1 MGNNMKSLKYIL
13 WVNML
18 IVGLFSAGSYAAD
31 CAFGKLSVRNGP
43 MTLAIDPNADIGE
56 VLAQRNNNDL
66 VGKGLVLGCLSTSKY
81 RSDSPL
87 TPSITYP
94 GAFETG
100 IVGVGVLI
108 SDIWNPAKILPYS
121 DTIQP
126 NSLSPW
132 INSNNIRLRFVKT
145 GPISSGSSV
154 GPQVVARY
162 FLDGKV
168 LAELTLAGITV
179 IQKSCLVDVNSRHQ
193 TVNLGNPPKSEFN
206 GIGSV
211 ARSSERSFNIKI
223 NCESDDI
230 PIDISFD
237 AVGTSPGPGMINIRQ
252 QEQAASGV
260 VVEVLDKNHVPIL
273 FGEEKTYH
281 SKREMNIDIPMT
293 AHYKK
298 TGEIKTGKADAAMT
312 FTLTQN

>member
-1 MGNNMKSLKYIL
+1 MSNIMKLMKY
-13 WVNML
+13 L
-18 IVGLFSAGSYAAD
+18 ISINLLLAGLLSTNSYAG
-31 CAFGKLSVRNGP
+31 CLFGKQSVRNGP
-43 MTLAIDPNADIGE
+43 ITLAIDPNAEVGE
-56 VLAQRNNNDL
+56 ELAQRNNNEL
-66 VGKGLVLGCLSTSKY
+66 VGKMMVITCTTNSNYS
-81 RSDSPL
+81 SSSPL
-87 TPSITYP
+87 TPSTTYP

-100 IVGVGVLI
+100 IPGVGVLI
-108 SDIWNPAKILPYS
+108 SDLWNPAKMLPQKVSGLTPS
-121 DTIQP
+121 DLTTWT
-126 NSLSPW
+126 N
-132 INSNNIRLRFVKT
+132 NDNIRLRFVKT
-145 GPISSGSSV
+145 GPIANGSSV
-154 GPQVVARY
+154 GSQVVAR
-162 FLDGKV
+162 FSLDNKPM
-168 LAELTLAGITV
+168 AELTLARITV
-179 IQKSCLVDVNSRHQ
+179 IQKSCLVDVHSRRQ
-193 TVNLGNPPKSEFN
+193 TIDLGNPPKSEFN